1 MAVVAGK
8 RKDGELKFLT
18 GSAKLAKYTMDIC
31 GNEKSFPKRYRWCFI
46 GKIVDAAIEIY
57 VVAFRANKVYVDPG
71 DMEAAMRRFNLQS
84 ESIEATYQLEAL
96 ANLAYQMFGLDE
108 SRIEFWTTLIN
119 EARNK
124 LRSWRK
130 SDKERFIDPY
140 KNINNGVS
148 AMMQPSPNTG
158 NANNVRNVNSDG
170 SLNNNNAN
178 NDDGGVAPDCE

>member
-18 GSAKLAKYTMDIC
+18 NSAQLAKYTMDIC
-31 GNEKSFPKRYRWCFI
+31 GNEKCFPKRYRWCFI
-46 GKIVDAAIEIY
+46 GKIVDVAIEVF
-57 VVAFRANKVYVDPG
+57 VVAFRANKVYVEPG
-71 DMEAAMRRFNLQS
+71 DMDAAMRRFNLQS
-84 ESIEATYQLEAL
+84 ESIEASYQLEAL
-96 ANLAYQMFGLDE
+96 ANLAYMMFGLEE
-108 SRIEFWTTLIN
+108 SRIEFWTKLIN
-119 EARNK
+119 ESRNK

-140 KNINNGVS
+140 DKNNGVT
-148 AMMQPSPNTG
+148 AMMQPPPNTG

-178 NDDGGVAPDCE
+178 NGNGGVAPDCE